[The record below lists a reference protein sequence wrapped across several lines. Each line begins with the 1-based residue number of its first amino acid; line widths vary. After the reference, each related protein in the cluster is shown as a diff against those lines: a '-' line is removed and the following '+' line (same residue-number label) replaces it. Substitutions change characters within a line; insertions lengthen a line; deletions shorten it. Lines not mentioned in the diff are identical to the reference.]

1 MWSDVAY
8 LRDFYETT
16 LGQMAIRVIRRRI
29 RELWPDLRGQRV
41 LGIGY
46 ATPYLRG
53 FRTEA
58 ERVLA
63 VMPAAQGVLRWPGEG
78 PGRVVL
84 ADEAELPFADNSID
98 RVILIHA
105 LEATEQRREMLRE
118 IWRILP
124 GDGRLL
130 AIAPNRRGIWARLER
145 TPFGYGHPFTFG
157 QLSRLLRENMF
168 NPVRSSAALFVPP
181 SASRMAIA
189 AAPAWEKLGNSWF
202 QTFAGVVMIEAAK
215 EIYAASPVR
224 AKPVRRPIFAPAPGG
239 AIPARGRSGS

>member
-1 MWSDVAY
+1 
-8 LRDFYETT
+8 
-16 LGQMAIRVIRRRI
+16 
-29 RELWPDLRGQRV
+29 
-41 LGIGY
+41 
-46 ATPYLRG
+46 
-53 FRTEA
+53 
-58 ERVLA
+58 
-63 VMPAAQGVLRWPGEG
+63 
-78 PGRVVL
+78 
-84 ADEAELPFADNSID
+84 
-98 RVILIHA
+98 
-105 LEATEQRREMLRE
+105 MLRE

-130 AIAPNRRGIWARLER
+130 AIVPNRRGIWARLER

-224 AKPVRRPIFAPAPGG
+224 AKPARRPIFAPAPGG
-239 AIPARGRSGS
+239 AIPARGRSGG

>member
-8 LRDFYETT
+8 LRDFYETM
-16 LGQMAIRVIRRRI
+16 LGQMAARVIRRRI
-29 RELWPDLRGQRV
+29 REMWPDLKGQRV

-63 VMPAAQGVLRWPGEG
+63 VMPAAQGVLRWPSEG
-78 PGRVVL
+78 PGRVAL

-105 LEATEQRREMLRE
+105 LEASEQRRQMLRE

-130 AIAPNRRGIWARLER
+130 AIVPNRRGIWARLER
-145 TPFGYGHPFTFG
+145 TPFGYGHPFTHR

-168 NPVRSSAALFVPP
+168 NPIKSSAALFVPP
-181 SASRMAIA
+181 SAWRMTIV
-189 AAPAWEKLGNSWF
+189 AAPAWEKLGSSWF
-202 QTFAGVVMIEAAK
+202 QTFSGVILIEAAK

-224 AKPVRRPIFAPAPGG
+224 AKPARRPIFAPAGNGAVPAGG
-239 AIPARGRSGS
+239 RAGG